1 MTGKLHQVPLCL
13 PGLSKRKC
21 YHSYKRGSHHWNLAL
36 QVDSWFQL
44 TEKSDIHL
52 TLTRTDTVDP
62 DHLLTPNQD
71 LLKVI
76 RLKGDTS
83 QRQMPHHPKQSKE

>member
-1 MTGKLHQVPLCL
+1 M
-13 PGLSKRKC
+13 LSFLQARFP
-21 YHSYKRGSHHWNLAL
+21 SLAL

-52 TLTRTDTVDP
+52 TLIRTDTVDP

-71 LLKVI
+71 LLKVV
-76 RLKGDTS
+76 RLEGDTS
-83 QRQMPHHPKQSKE
+83 QLRDTSFNSSSRRFYDNHRDKCLIYKVAECSVN